1 MTALNPTATTTT
13 ATTDDTPAGFW
24 RDTQGRLVPEDKVR
38 DIDKLRELGRNLHP
52 GRFAGLRGRGWKAEL
67 LQKMAERWADKQPD
81 GQLSLTFEIVYGHAY
96 KPQPKLRLEA
106 NSAVSLEDMKAMLKQ
121 PRNTGLR

>member
-38 DIDKLRELGRNLHP
+38 DIDKLRHQVVVDLCR
-52 GRFAGLRGRGWKAEL
+52 
-67 LQKMAERWADKQPD
+67 MAR
-81 GQLSLTFEIVYGHAY
+81 
-96 KPQPKLRLEA
+96 
-106 NSAVSLEDMKAMLKQ
+106 
-121 PRNTGLR
+121 